1 MNNKNIKW
9 LIFGGVILLLF
20 FWIIGSYNGL
30 VNKDVEVQKAWSN
43 VETQYQRRSDL
54 IVNIVKIAMKAS
66 KVENKIL
73 RDVIEARNSANSIK
87 VDPSKLSEE
96 SINKFAMAQ
105 NQVKSSFNVVVEQ
118 YPDLKSI
125 PQFAK
130 IQDEIAGTEN
140 RVSTARTDFNAI
152 VSEYNKSVRSF
163 PSNIFAGIFGF
174 QQKATFKADEGS
186 DKAPNL
192 DELFD
197 KE

>member
-9 LIFGGVILLLF
+9 LVIGGIVLVLF
-20 FWIIGSYNGL
+20 LWIMSSYNGL
-30 VNKDVEVQKAWSN
+30 VNKDVDVQKAWSN

-73 RDVIEARNSANSIK
+73 TDVIAARNNANQIK
-87 VDPSKLSEE
+87 VDPTKLSEE

-130 IQDEIAGTEN
+130 VQDEIAGTEN
-140 RVSTARTDFNAI
+140 RVSTARTDFNAV
-152 VSEYNKSVRSF
+152 VSDYNKSVRSF

-174 QQKATFKADEGS
+174 TQKATFKADEGS
-186 DKAPNL
+186 EKAPNL
-192 DELFD
+192 DELLD

>member
-1 MNNKNIKW
+1 MNNKYIKW
-9 LIFGGVILLLF
+9 LIFGGVILVLF

-30 VNKDVEVQKAWSN
+30 VNKDVDVQKAWSN

-73 RDVIEARNSANSIK
+73 RDVIEARNNANSIK
-87 VDPSKLSEE
+87 VDPTKLSEE

-140 RVSTARTDFNAI
+140 RVGTSRTDFNAA
-152 VSEYNKSVRSF
+152 VSDYNKSVRKF

-174 QQKATFKADEGS
+174 QQKATFKADEGT

-192 DELFD
+192 DEVLD

>member
-1 MNNKNIKW
+1 MNNKNLKW
-9 LIFGGVILLLF
+9 YIFGGVILLLF
-20 FWIIGSYNGL
+20 FWVIGSYNGL

-73 RDVIEARNSANSIK
+73 RDVIEARNNANSIK

-140 RVSTARTDFNAI
+140 RVSTARTDFNAV
-152 VSEYNKSVRSF
+152 VSDYNRSVRSF
-163 PSNIFAGIFGF
+163 PSNLFAGIFGF
-174 QQKATFKADEGS
+174 QQKATFKADEGT

-192 DELFD
+192 DELLD

>member
-1 MNNKNIKW
+1 MNNKYIKW

-73 RDVIEARNSANSIK
+73 RDVIEARNNANSIK
-87 VDPSKLSEE
+87 VDPTKLSEE

-152 VSEYNKSVRSF
+152 VSEYNKSVRRF
-163 PSNIFAGIFGF
+163 PSKYFCWNFWIPT
-174 QQKATFKADEGS
+174 KS
-186 DKAPNL
+186 NL
-192 DELFD
+192 QSR
-197 KE
+197 

>member
-1 MNNKNIKW
+1 MNNKYIKW

-73 RDVIEARNSANSIK
+73 RDVIEARNNANSIK
-87 VDPSKLSEE
+87 VDPTKLSEE

-152 VSEYNKSVRSF
+152 VSEYNKSVRRF

-192 DELFD
+192 DELLD

>member
-73 RDVIEARNSANSIK
+73 RDVIEARNNANSIK
-87 VDPSKLSEE
+87 VDPTKLSEE

-192 DELFD
+192 DELLD

>member
-1 MNNKNIKW
+1 MNNKYIKW
-9 LIFGGVILLLF
+9 LIFGGVILVLF

-30 VNKDVEVQKAWSN
+30 VNKDVDVQKAWSN

-73 RDVIEARNSANSIK
+73 RDVIEARNNANSIK
-87 VDPSKLSEE
+87 VDPTKLSEE

-152 VSEYNKSVRSF
+152 VSDYNKSVRSF

-174 QQKATFKADEGS
+174 QQKATFKADEGT

-192 DELFD
+192 DEILE

>member
-9 LIFGGVILLLF
+9 IVIGGIIVVLF
-20 FWIIGSYNGL
+20 LWIMSSYNGL
-30 VNKDVEVQKAWSN
+30 VGRDVEVQKAWSN

-73 RDVIEARNSANSIK
+73 TDVIAARNNANSVKI
-87 VDPSKLSEE
+87 DPSKLTEDQL
-96 SINKFAMAQ
+96 NKFAMAQ

-130 IQDEIAGTEN
+130 IQDEIAGTE
-140 RVSTARTDFNAI
+140 
-152 VSEYNKSVRSF
+152 KSHHDYV
-163 PSNIFAGIFGF
+163 
-174 QQKATFKADEGS
+174 
-186 DKAPNL
+186 
-192 DELFD
+192 
-197 KE
+197 

>member
-1 MNNKNIKW
+1 MNNKYIKW
-9 LIFGGVILLLF
+9 LIFGGVILVLF

-30 VNKDVEVQKAWSN
+30 VNKDVDVQKAWSN

-73 RDVIEARNSANSIK
+73 RDVIEARNNANSIK
-87 VDPSKLSEE
+87 VDPTKLSEE

-140 RVSTARTDFNAI
+140 RVGTSRTDFNAA
-152 VSEYNKSVRSF
+152 VSDYNKSVRKF

-174 QQKATFKADEGS
+174 QQKATFKADEGTN
-186 DKAPNL
+186 KAPNL
-192 DELFD
+192 DEILD

>member
-192 DELFD
+192 DELLD

>member
-1 MNNKNIKW
+1 MNNKYIKW
-9 LIFGGVILLLF
+9 LIFGGVILVLF

-30 VNKDVEVQKAWSN
+30 VNKDVDVQKAWSN
-43 VETQYQRRSDL
+43 LETQYQRRSDL

-73 RDVIEARNSANSIK
+73 RDVIEARNNANSIK
-87 VDPSKLSEE
+87 VDPTKLSEE

-140 RVSTARTDFNAI
+140 RVGTSRTDFNAA
-152 VSEYNKSVRSF
+152 VSDYNKSVRKF

-174 QQKATFKADEGS
+174 QQKATFKADEGT

-192 DELFD
+192 DEVLD

>member
-1 MNNKNIKW
+1 MNNKYIKW
-9 LIFGGVILLLF
+9 LIFGGVILVLF

-30 VNKDVEVQKAWSN
+30 VNKDVDVQKAWSN

-73 RDVIEARNSANSIK
+73 RDVIEARNNANSIK
-87 VDPSKLSEE
+87 VDPTKLSEE

-140 RVSTARTDFNAI
+140 RVGTSRTDFNAA
-152 VSEYNKSVRSF
+152 VSEYNKSVRKF

-174 QQKATFKADEGS
+174 QQKATFKADEGT

-192 DELFD
+192 DEVLD

>member
-1 MNNKNIKW
+1 
-9 LIFGGVILLLF
+9 LVLF

-30 VNKDVEVQKAWSN
+30 VNKDVDVQKAWSN

-73 RDVIEARNSANSIK
+73 RDVIEARNNANSIK
-87 VDPSKLSEE
+87 VDPTKLSEE

-130 IQDEIAGTEN
+130 IQDEFAGTEN
-140 RVSTARTDFNAI
+140 RVGTARTDFNAA
-152 VSEYNKSVRSF
+152 VSDYNKSVRSF

-174 QQKATFKADEGS
+174 QQKATFKADEGT

-192 DELFD
+192 DEVLD

>member
-1 MNNKNIKW
+1 MNNKYIKW
-9 LIFGGVILLLF
+9 LIFGGVILVLF

-30 VNKDVEVQKAWSN
+30 VNKDVDVQKAWSN

-73 RDVIEARNSANSIK
+73 RDVIEARNNANSIK
-87 VDPSKLSEE
+87 VDPTKLSEE

-140 RVSTARTDFNAI
+140 RVGTSRTDFNAA
-152 VSEYNKSVRSF
+152 VSDYNKSVRKF

-174 QQKATFKADEGS
+174 QQKATFKADEGTN
-186 DKAPNL
+186 KAPNL
-192 DELFD
+192 DEVLD

>member
-1 MNNKNIKW
+1 MNNKYIKW
-9 LIFGGVILLLF
+9 LIFGGVILVLF

-30 VNKDVEVQKAWSN
+30 VNKDVDVQKAWSN

-73 RDVIEARNSANSIK
+73 RDVIEARNNANSIK
-87 VDPSKLSEE
+87 VDPTKLSEE

-140 RVSTARTDFNAI
+140 RVGTARTDFNAA
-152 VSEYNKSVRSF
+152 VSDYNKSVRSF

-174 QQKATFKADEGS
+174 QQKATFKADEGT

-192 DELFD
+192 DEVLD

>member
-1 MNNKNIKW
+1 MNNKYIKW
-9 LIFGGVILLLF
+9 LIFGGVILVLF

-30 VNKDVEVQKAWSN
+30 VNKDVDVQKAWSN

-73 RDVIEARNSANSIK
+73 RDVIEARNNANTIK
-87 VDPSKLSEE
+87 VDPTKLSEE

-140 RVSTARTDFNAI
+140 RVGTSRTDFNAA
-152 VSEYNKSVRSF
+152 VSEYNKSVRKF

-174 QQKATFKADEGS
+174 QQKATFKADEGT

-192 DELFD
+192 DEVLD

>member
-1 MNNKNIKW
+1 MNNKNLKW
-9 LIFGGVILLLF
+9 YIFGGVILLLF

-30 VNKDVEVQKAWSN
+30 VNKDVDVQKAWSN

-73 RDVIEARNSANSIK
+73 RDVIEARNNANSIK
-87 VDPSKLSEE
+87 VDPTKLSEE

-140 RVSTARTDFNAI
+140 RVSTARTDFNAV
-152 VSEYNKSVRSF
+152 VSDYNRAVRSF
-163 PSNIFAGIFGF
+163 PSNLFAGIFGF
-174 QQKATFKADEGS
+174 QQKATFKADEGT

-192 DELFD
+192 DELLD

>member
-1 MNNKNIKW
+1 MNNKYIKW
-9 LIFGGVILLLF
+9 LIFGGVILVLF

-73 RDVIEARNSANSIK
+73 RDVIEARNNANAIK
-87 VDPSKLSEE
+87 VDPTKLSEE

-130 IQDEIAGTEN
+130 IQDEISGTEN

-192 DELFD
+192 DEILD

>member
-1 MNNKNIKW
+1 MNNKYIKW

-152 VSEYNKSVRSF
+152 VSEYNKSVRRF

-192 DELFD
+192 DELLD

>member
-9 LIFGGVILLLF
+9 IVIGGIVLILF
-20 FWIIGSYNGL
+20 FWIMSSYNGL
-30 VNKDVEVQKAWSN
+30 VNRDVEVQKAWSN

-73 RDVIEARNSANSIK
+73 TDVIAARNTANSVKI
-87 VDPSKLSEE
+87 DPSKLTEDQL
-96 SINKFAMAQ
+96 NKYAMAQ
-105 NQVKSSFNVVVEQ
+105 NQVKSSFNIVVEQ

-140 RVSTARTDFNAI
+140 RVGTARKDFNDVVA
-152 VSEYNKSVRSF
+152 EYNRAIRSF

-174 QQKATFKADEGS
+174 TQKSAFKADEGT

-192 DELFD
+192 DEILD

>member
-1 MNNKNIKW
+1 MNNKYIKW
-9 LIFGGVILLLF
+9 LIFGGVILVLF

-30 VNKDVEVQKAWSN
+30 VNKDVDVQKAWSN

-73 RDVIEARNSANSIK
+73 RDVIEARNNANSIK

-140 RVSTARTDFNAI
+140 RVGTARTDFNAA
-152 VSEYNKSVRSF
+152 VSDYNKSVRSF

-174 QQKATFKADEGS
+174 QQKATFKADEGT

-192 DELFD
+192 DEVLD

>member
-1 MNNKNIKW
+1 MNNKYIKW
-9 LIFGGVILLLF
+9 LIIGGVILVLF

-73 RDVIEARNSANSIK
+73 RDVIEARNNANSIK

-130 IQDEIAGTEN
+130 VQDEIAGTEN

-174 QQKATFKADEGS
+174 QQKATFKAEEGS

-192 DELFD
+192 DELLD

>member
-73 RDVIEARNSANSIK
+73 RDVIEARNNANSIK
-87 VDPSKLSEE
+87 VDPTKLSEE

-152 VSEYNKSVRSF
+152 VSEYNKSVRRF

-192 DELFD
+192 DELLD

>member
-1 MNNKNIKW
+1 MNNKYIKW
-9 LIFGGVILLLF
+9 LIFGGVILVLF

-30 VNKDVEVQKAWSN
+30 VNKDVDVQKAWSN

-73 RDVIEARNSANSIK
+73 RDVIEARNNANSIK

-140 RVSTARTDFNAI
+140 RVGTSRTDFNAA
-152 VSEYNKSVRSF
+152 VSDYNKSVRKF

-174 QQKATFKADEGS
+174 QQKATFKADEGT

-192 DELFD
+192 DEVLD

>member
-1 MNNKNIKW
+1 MNNKYIKW
-9 LIFGGVILLLF
+9 LIFGGVILVLF

-30 VNKDVEVQKAWSN
+30 VNKDVDVQKAWSN

-73 RDVIEARNSANSIK
+73 RDVIEARNNANSIK
-87 VDPSKLSEE
+87 VDPTKLSEE

-152 VSEYNKSVRSF
+152 VSDYNKSVRSF

-174 QQKATFKADEGS
+174 QQKATFKADEGT

-192 DELFD
+192 DEILD

>member
-1 MNNKNIKW
+1 MNNKYIKW
-9 LIFGGVILLLF
+9 LIFGGVILVLF

-30 VNKDVEVQKAWSN
+30 VNKDVDVQKAWSN

-73 RDVIEARNSANSIK
+73 RDVIEARNNANSIK
-87 VDPSKLSEE
+87 VDPTKLSEE

-140 RVSTARTDFNAI
+140 RVGTSRTDFNTA
-152 VSEYNKSVRSF
+152 VSEYNKSVRKF

-174 QQKATFKADEGS
+174 QQKATFKADEGT

-192 DELFD
+192 DEVLD